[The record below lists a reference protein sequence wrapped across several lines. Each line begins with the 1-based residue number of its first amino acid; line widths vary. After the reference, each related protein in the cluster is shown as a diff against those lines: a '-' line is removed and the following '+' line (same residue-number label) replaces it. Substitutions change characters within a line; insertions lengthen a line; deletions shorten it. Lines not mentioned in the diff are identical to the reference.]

1 MKSHGFV
8 LSLLA
13 FSTNVDNAGAAPV
26 AGEKLPDIQLT
37 TSSGKV
43 RRAWKPNRITV
54 ISFCAF
60 WCDTWKDQSKRL
72 DSSRKALQGL
82 PIDWTMIS
90 VDGRWSDKSHDGKW
104 SDIAHEALLDTG
116 SRRTHQLDVVS
127 VPYTLVVNGKGKIIF
142 ATQGIAREAQLRPAI
157 RAGLA
162 PTPAQAGTI
171 HLAFDDF
178 PSRNT
183 KLDDALLDILRNRG
197 LKVSF
202 YGSKQRQNS
211 SPAIVARAKQ
221 EGHTV
226 NETFDYS
233 RKGIVDPF
241 DFKLVGENE
250 LMRRITGSLSVGKTL
265 VLRAGVQES
274 VNVLPRLLDSIKSR
288 SLLVRPT

>member
-1 MKSHGFV
+1 VKTLGI
-8 LSLLA
+8 LLGLVA
-13 FSTNVDNAGAAPV
+13 FSTIVENAAAAPI
-26 AGEKLPDIQLT
+26 AGENLPDIQLM
-37 TSSGKV
+37 TSGGKV

-60 WCDTWKDQSKRL
+60 WCDTWKDQSLRL

-90 VDGRWSDKSHDGKW
+90 VDGRWNDKSHEGEW
-104 SDIAHEALLDTG
+104 SDIARDALLDTG
-116 SRRTHQLDVVS
+116 SRWTHQLDVVS
-127 VPYTLVVNGKGKIIF
+127 VPYTLVVNGNGKILF

-162 PTPAQAGTI
+162 PTPTQVGTI

-178 PSRNT
+178 PSRNA
-183 KLDDALLDILRNRG
+183 KLDDALLDIFRSRG
-197 LKVSF
+197 LKVAF
-202 YGSKQRQNS
+202 YGSMQRQKS

-221 EGHTV
+221 EGHMV

-250 LMRRITGSLSVGKTL
+250 LMRRITGSLSAGKTL

-274 VNVLPRLLDSIKSR
+274 IRVLPRLLNSIEAR
-288 SLLVRPT
+288 GLEVGP